1 MENPYTAIFCLQ
13 VKINDFP
20 VRETSYTATNLTQNK
35 SYEFRVCAVNK
46 AGSSS
51 PSEPSTAVTPKDPDG
66 ESIYLLF
73 CLTLSHLSATY
84 LVDDLTGLYYVYLFY
99 SDLSYIQLLEFFS
112 MTLLMSIFFS

>member
-1 MENPYTAIFCLQ
+1 MLEKPIHIFFIIFLENPYTAIFCLQ

-73 CLTLSHLSATY
+73 YLILSRLSATY
-84 LVDDLTGLYYVYLFY
+84 LVDDSTGLYYVYLF
-99 SDLSYIQLLEFFS
+99 
-112 MTLLMSIFFS
+112 